1 MYKQILL
8 AYDGSETGRRALR
21 EFAELA
27 ERLNAQVHL
36 LAVVPTYAG
45 LVMAEGMII
54 EDTFEK
60 ERERFQEVLDEGL
73 AKLRARGLVAD
84 GRVTHGEPVDEIC
97 ARARELKADL
107 ICVGHRH
114 SNSWAQRWWRG
125 SLSKTLTDHAQCS
138 VLIAMAP

>member
-45 LVMAEGMII
+45 LMMAEGMII

-60 ERERFQEVLDEGL
+60 ERQRFQDVLDEGL

-84 GRVTHGEPVDEIC
+84 GRVAHGEPVDEIC
-97 ARARELKADL
+97 ARAREIKADL
-107 ICVGHRH
+107 ICVGHRQ

-125 SLSKTLTDHAQCS
+125 SLSKILMDHAQCS

>member
-21 EFAELA
+21 EFADLA
-27 ERLNAQVHL
+27 ALINAQVHL

-54 EDTFEK
+54 EDTSEK
-60 ERERFQEVLDEGL
+60 ERQRFQDVLDEGL

-84 GRVTHGEPVDEIC
+84 GRVAHGEPVDEIC
-97 ARARELKADL
+97 ARAKELKADL
-107 ICVGHRH
+107 ICVGHRQ
-114 SNSWAQRWWRG
+114 SSSWAQRWWRG

>member
-21 EFAELA
+21 EFADLA
-27 ERLNAQVHL
+27 ALLNAQVHL

-45 LVMAEGMII
+45 LMMAEGMII
-54 EDTFEK
+54 EDTVEK
-60 ERERFQEVLDEGL
+60 ERQRFQDVLDEGL

-84 GRVTHGEPVDEIC
+84 GRVAHGEPVDEIC
-97 ARARELKADL
+97 ARAKELKADL
-107 ICVGHRH
+107 ICVGHRQ

-125 SLSKTLTDHAQCS
+125 SLSKTLMEHAHCS